1 MALTQVTDATFG
13 AEVLEAGTTVLV
25 DFWAP
30 WCGPCRQIAP
40 ILEEIAGERSDV
52 KIVKVNIDENPNTP
66 TTYGVRAIPT
76 LLVFKAGQMTQQHV
90 GAAPKSKLLQMIDA
104 A

>member
-1 MALTQVTDATFG
+1 MALTQATDANFK
-13 AEVLEAGTTVLV
+13 AEVLDAGTTVLV

-40 ILEEIAGERSDV
+40 ILDEIAAERSDV

-76 LLVFKAGQMTQQHV
+76 LLVFKGGNMVQQHV
-90 GAAPKSKLLQMIDA
+90 GAAPKSKLIQMIDA